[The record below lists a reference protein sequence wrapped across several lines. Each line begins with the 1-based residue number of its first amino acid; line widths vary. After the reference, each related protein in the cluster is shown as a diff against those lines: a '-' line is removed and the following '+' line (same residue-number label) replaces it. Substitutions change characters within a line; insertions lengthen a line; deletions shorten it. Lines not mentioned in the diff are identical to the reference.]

1 MAIPTC
7 AKCGNTTFENTVV
20 SPEGSNFNLTF
31 VHCSSCGAVVGV
43 TDFYNTGQ
51 QIKALAKALGAKIPE

>member
-1 MAIPTC
+1 
-7 AKCGNTTFENTVV
+7 VV

-51 QIKALAKALGAKIPE
+51 QIKALAKALGVKIPE